1 MLSLS
6 LNRRVFLI
14 IALSLGLISMV
25 RAIPVRAETIQ
36 IEGGNG
42 LVISGEFT
50 GTVAVETPAPSTP
63 GEGNFTTPAAPV
75 SQPTVVEEG
84 TFQTLP
90 LTVVDETGP
99 SAEET
104 FSTPSQP
111 EDGGNGGSNGGG
123 GGGRSRKKTPV
134 ATSTPPVI
142 GACQP
147 YLLKFIRFGAAN
159 DPNEVRKLQVF
170 LRDFQGLDVP
180 VSGFYDEA
188 TFEAVKIFQL
198 RYTKDVLKPWGVS
211 YATGYVYITTT
222 LAINN
227 IYCERDPAN
236 TLDLRSRLPKL
247 PASVIDS
254 ILATSTPTSTPF
266 LEIGE
271 ATSTNSL
278 MLAALGVLNFFKQI
292 PCWWWIL
299 ILLCIILYLLFELRN
314 ERQRNRS
321 KPETGDKVKKE

>member
-36 IEGGNG
+36 VEGGNG

-50 GTVAVETPAPSTP
+50 GTVAAETPVPSTP

-75 SQPTVVEEG
+75 SQPTVVEE
-84 TFQTLP
+84 
-90 LTVVDETGP
+90 
-99 SAEET
+99 ET
-104 FSTPSQP
+104 FSTPAEP
-111 EDGGNGGSNGGG
+111 VITPDDGDDDNGGGG
-123 GGGRSRKKTPV
+123 GGGRSRRRTTPTV
-134 ATSTPPVI
+134 LATTTPAAPGI
-142 GACQP
+142 CQP

-278 MLAALGVLNFFKQI
+278 MLAALGVFNFFKQI

-299 ILLCIILYLLFELRN
+299 ILLCIIFYLLFQLRR
-314 ERQRNRS
+314 ERQKIDIEDEIS
-321 KPETGDKVKKE
+321 